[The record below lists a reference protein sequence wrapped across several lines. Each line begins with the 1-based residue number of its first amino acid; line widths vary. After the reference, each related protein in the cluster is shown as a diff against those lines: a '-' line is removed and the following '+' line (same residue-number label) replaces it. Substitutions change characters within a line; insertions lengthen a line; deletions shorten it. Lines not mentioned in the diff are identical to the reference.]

1 MSEISIKIDLVSN
14 AIVCTASCNRFH
26 VKDAY
31 ECYICRKSVDLFMGR
46 RSIKASRQKE
56 IIEAFYKLAK
66 KEGLENA
73 SIAKTAA
80 LININPS
87 LVIHYFKTK
96 EYLVYGLIEY
106 ILDKYLL
113 IYKTPAAYNNDPQ
126 KKLLKVV
133 DNIFSQKWNALFDD
147 SVSYSCYSLAFRD
160 KEVKEKYKLLLDTL
174 RSNFKE
180 IIIEC
185 NKQGVLNVKDPALV
199 ADTIFVL
206 VDGAYYYLSLVSNK
220 EEYKRKLAQ
229 YKNQALLQLNFV
241 SSSSGKAQSRRLKQ

>member
-1 MSEISIKIDLVSN
+1 
-14 AIVCTASCNRFH
+14 
-26 VKDAY
+26 
-31 ECYICRKSVDLFMGR
+31 MGR
-46 RSIKASRQKE
+46 RSIKESRQKE
-56 IIEAFYKLAK
+56 IIEAFYTIAK

-106 ILDKYLL
+106 ILDKWLL
-113 IYKTPAAYNNDPQ
+113 IYKTPATISHDPQ
-126 KKLLKVV
+126 QRLLKVI

-160 KEVKEKYKLLLDTL
+160 QKVKENYKVLLDTL
-174 RSNFKE
+174 RENLRKMIE
-180 IIIEC
+180 EC
-185 NKQGVLNVKDPALV
+185 NKQGVLTVKDPALT
-199 ADTIFVL
+199 ADSIFVM

-220 EEYKRKLAQ
+220 KEYKRKLEQ
-229 YKNQALLQLNFV
+229 YKELALQQLNFA
-241 SSSSGKAQSRRLKQ
+241 SSAAARSRPKRSRQ